1 MYDTNPSKLSSLPE
15 IRRSDLCDAP
25 APDGVPARRC
35 GDWMVPIRSLGP
47 NHRQRIAAHLKALSP
62 NDRYYRFGYVVN
74 DEQIDR
80 YVAALDFER
89 DEIFGIYNRH
99 LQLIAVAHLAYAPA
113 EDLHGSAEF
122 GVSVLGRVRG
132 RGFGQRLFERAM
144 MHAQNQGV
152 ALMHLHVLSENAVML
167 KIARRN
173 GAVVENNG
181 TDSQAR
187 LRLPLASLNSRV
199 TEIVEQ
205 HMAEVNYQIKL
216 GAWQF
221 RQLLASQPE
230 TGQGVKRD
238 EPARD
243 FAP

>member
-1 MYDTNPSKLSSLPE
+1 MYDTPPPDQSSLHEP
-15 IRRSDLCDAP
+15 
-25 APDGVPARRC
+25 RRC
-35 GDWMVPIRSLGP
+35 ADWMVPIRSLGP
-47 NHRQRIAAHLKALSP
+47 NHRRRIGTHLKALSAA
-62 NDRYYRFGYVVN
+62 DRYYRFGYVAN
-74 DEQIDR
+74 DEQIER
-80 YVAALDFER
+80 YVDGLNFAR

-99 LQLIAVAHLAYAPA
+99 LQLIAVAHLAYAPLDDA
-113 EDLHGSAEF
+113 PASAEF
-122 GVSVLGRVRG
+122 GVSVQRQARG

-173 GAVVENNG
+173 GALVENNG
-181 TDSQAR
+181 ADSQAQ

-199 TEIVEQ
+199 TEMVEQ

-221 RQLLASQPE
+221 RQLLTRHPDTAPTVAGDDQ
-230 TGQGVKRD
+230 TGNS
-238 EPARD
+238 
-243 FAP
+243 AP